1 MNLLPD
7 WIREKLVRATAEG
20 NDSMNDGDDSVFGV
34 KHFLVFHDFRMK
46 TNFDKSVDHKPDYAQ
61 EDKGYDLMSKIMGK
75 VKGLVKAFEH
85 LV

>member
-1 MNLLPD
+1 
-7 WIREKLVRATAEG
+7 
-20 NDSMNDGDDSVFGV
+20 MNDGDDSVFGV

-85 LV
+85 LVQWHYINNNCCYKCLLFSLN